1 MADND
6 GEVKIGVNLD
16 TEDVA
21 KNIDGLKGKLTKL
34 TGSNVLKSITGLGA
48 AFLTVSTAVKTAN
61 KVIKET
67 SEAYRVQA
75 KAEKQLEAA
84 AKNNPYLDGK
94 SVRQLKNFASEL
106 QSISTTGDEVLIP
119 LMAQLAS
126 AGRTQAEI
134 QNIMS
139 AALDV
144 SASGMM
150 SLESAV
156 QSLNASYSGNI
167 GQLGRQ
173 IGELKNLT
181 AEELKNGAA
190 VDIVKN
196 KFAGMS
202 KEVAEATGTSEQL
215 KNAWGDLK
223 EEIGAPFEKG
233 LKPLRKFF
241 TELINGWTDA
251 KKAKREYEEASEKEN
266 KDAADYNYL
275 IEEEIKKQKA
285 AQDIVNDLI
294 ERLKD
299 RKKLAEEAAENNLDY
314 DLYLAGLKQDLLL
327 NQSIYE
333 EKTSLIAVYK
343 EELKLAEESEAAAKK
358 DAATKAAAAAAA
370 KEEQER
376 QQAKAEFLKANQ
388 EALDLEI
395 EKIRQEAKARGE
407 AVDEQA
413 ILNAY
418 VQSYVDLVTSG
429 IVDENDPFSKNRLK
443 QLQDY
448 AKAIKDTDGNYKELL
463 ETIKEFLGDVSGEN
477 KLSETINATIE
488 SLKNERDALNKT
500 GDAWKAYNEKII
512 ELEKLKGEVVAKEEE
527 QTKQKALETAE
538 SFIDSMS
545 GYITKFTSVLS
556 DLTAIASKNNKQQ
569 TDEELTNL
577 SEQYTDGLISYEEYC
592 KKKGEINKKAAL
604 EEYKIN
610 LYNWQ
615 ISLLN
620 AAANIASG
628 VVSALAEPGIPTW
641 LKFVNMGLI
650 AASGT
655 AQVAALAASKPQ
667 RPAFKGGGF
676 VSGMHGA
683 SVGNDTV
690 TANLRP
696 GELVLN
702 AAQQAQLWAAA
713 NGGGGGG
720 MSINV
725 DVINN
730 MGDSAKVNTQ
740 LTAQGLRVT
749 IDRLVKASISEGR
762 YNSSLDTANNMRTGV
777 NYL

>member
-34 TGSNVLKSITGLGA
+34 TDSNVLKSITGLGA

-61 KVIKET
+61 KVIIET

-190 VDIVKN
+190 VDVVAK

-202 KEVAEATGTSEQL
+202 KEVAAATGTSEQL

-251 KKAKREYEEASEKEN
+251 KKAKREYEEATEKEN

-275 IEEEIKKQKA
+275 IEEETKKQKA

-314 DLYLAGLKQDLLL
+314 DLYLEGLKQDLLL

-418 VQSYVDLVTSG
+418 VQSYIDLVTSG

-463 ETIKEFLGDVSGEN
+463 ETIKEFLGDGSGEN

-488 SLKNERDALNKT
+488 SLKNERDALDKT

-527 QTKQKALETAE
+527 QAKQKALETAE

-615 ISLLN
+615 ISLLT

-628 VVSALAEPGIPTW
+628 VVSTLAEPGIPTW

-650 AASGT
+650 AASGA

-683 SVGNDTV
+683 SGGNDTV
-690 TANLRP
+690 TAKLRP

-740 LTAQGLRVT
+740 LTAQGLRLT
-749 IDRLVKASISEGR
+749 IDRLVKASMSEGR

>member
-34 TGSNVLKSITGLGA
+34 TDSNVLKSITGLGA

-61 KVIKET
+61 KVIIET

-190 VDIVKN
+190 VDVVAK

-202 KEVAEATGTSEQL
+202 KEVAAATGTSEQL

-251 KKAKREYEEASEKEN
+251 KKAKREYEEATEKEN

-275 IEEEIKKQKA
+275 IEEETKKQKA

-314 DLYLAGLKQDLLL
+314 DLYLEGLKQDLLL

-418 VQSYVDLVTSG
+418 VQSYIDLVTSG

-463 ETIKEFLGDVSGEN
+463 ETIKEFLGDGSGEN

-488 SLKNERDALNKT
+488 SLKNERDALDKT

-527 QTKQKALETAE
+527 QAKQKALETAE

-577 SEQYTDGLISYEEYC
+577 SKQYTDGLISYEEYC

-615 ISLLN
+615 ISLLT

-650 AASGT
+650 AASGA

-683 SVGNDTV
+683 SGGNDTV
-690 TANLRP
+690 TAKLRP

-740 LTAQGLRVT
+740 LTAQGLRLT
-749 IDRLVKASISEGR
+749 IDRLVKASMSEGR

>member
-34 TGSNVLKSITGLGA
+34 TDSNVLKSITGLGA

-190 VDIVKN
+190 VDVVAK

-202 KEVAEATGTSEQL
+202 KEVAAATGTSEQL

-251 KKAKREYEEASEKEN
+251 KKAKREYEEATEKEN

-275 IEEEIKKQKA
+275 IEEETKKQKA

-314 DLYLAGLKQDLLL
+314 DLYLEGLKQDLLL

-388 EALDLEI
+388 EALDLEL

-418 VQSYVDLVTSG
+418 VQSYIDLVTSG

-463 ETIKEFLGDVSGEN
+463 ETIKEFLGDGSGEN

-488 SLKNERDALNKT
+488 SLKNERDALDKT

-527 QTKQKALETAE
+527 QAKQKALETAE

-577 SEQYTDGLISYEEYC
+577 SKQYTDGLISYEEYC

-615 ISLLN
+615 ISLLT

-650 AASGT
+650 AASGA

-683 SVGNDTV
+683 SGGNDTV
-690 TANLRP
+690 TAKLRP

-740 LTAQGLRVT
+740 LTAQGLRLT
-749 IDRLVKASISEGR
+749 IDRLVKASMSEGR

>member
-34 TGSNVLKSITGLGA
+34 TDSNVLKSITGLGA

-61 KVIKET
+61 KVIIET

-190 VDIVKN
+190 VDVVAK

-202 KEVAEATGTSEQL
+202 KEVAAATGTSEQL

-251 KKAKREYEEASEKEN
+251 KKAKREYEEATEKEN

-275 IEEEIKKQKA
+275 IEEETKKQKA

-314 DLYLAGLKQDLLL
+314 DLYLEGLKQDLLL

-418 VQSYVDLVTSG
+418 VQSYIDLVTSG

-463 ETIKEFLGDVSGEN
+463 ETIKEFLGDGSGEN

-488 SLKNERDALNKT
+488 SLKNERDALDKT

-527 QTKQKALETAE
+527 QAKQKALETAE

-615 ISLLN
+615 ISLLT

-650 AASGT
+650 AASGA

-683 SVGNDTV
+683 SGGNDTV
-690 TANLRP
+690 TAKLRP

-740 LTAQGLRVT
+740 LTAQGLRLT
-749 IDRLVKASISEGR
+749 IDRLVKASMSEGR

>member
-34 TGSNVLKSITGLGA
+34 TDSNVLKSITGLGA

-61 KVIKET
+61 KVIIET

-190 VDIVKN
+190 VDVVAK

-202 KEVAEATGTSEQL
+202 KEVAAATGTSEQL

-251 KKAKREYEEASEKEN
+251 KKAKREYEEATEKEN

-275 IEEEIKKQKA
+275 IEEETKKQKA

-314 DLYLAGLKQDLLL
+314 DLYLEGLKQDLLL

-463 ETIKEFLGDVSGEN
+463 ETIKEFLGDGSGEN

-488 SLKNERDALNKT
+488 SLKNERDALDKT

-527 QTKQKALETAE
+527 QAKQKALETAE

-577 SEQYTDGLISYEEYC
+577 SKQYTDGLISYEEYC

-615 ISLLN
+615 ISLLT

-650 AASGT
+650 AASGA

-683 SVGNDTV
+683 SGGNDTV
-690 TANLRP
+690 TAKLRP

-740 LTAQGLRVT
+740 LTAQGLRLT
-749 IDRLVKASISEGR
+749 IDRLVKASMSEGR